1 MLVNPAETATS
12 ASFVAR
18 AASTARGV
26 RVISSTFRVRIP
38 MKCPWTSHIP
48 GIRAGTFTTD
58 APAAEGAPSIG
69 PAYAI
74 VGPSTINAAFRIG
87 SPRPGMRTSASIRS
101 IEFAIAVPPK
111 NVGAA
116 RETQNPFRW
125 APAPR
130 GGTRPAPPDRPRL
143 DELEGRPRE
152 PPLHLED
159 DPRRRRGAGE
169 PEDPRGGRGRDQQCE
184 FHRVH
189 PDAPS
194 GAEGGRGDRERLLRG
209 PARRAD
215 DLPGRERVPL
225 PHSLVPRQPAGR
237 RSDGQRNPQ
246 LERSLDRLPGLA
258 AAAGAQ
264 HPGRRGP
271 AAGHRWNPGRCRPAD
286 EARFRDGEDPR
297 EDVRTVRMASGG
309 QY

>member
-101 IEFAIAVPPK
+101 IGFAIAAPPK
-111 NVGAA
+111 NVAA
-116 RETQNPFRW
+116 MR
-125 APAPR
+125 
-130 GGTRPAPPDRPRL
+130 D
-143 DELEGRPRE
+143 RE
-152 PPLHLED
+152 PYGSVPV
-159 DPRRRRGAGE
+159 PATM
-169 PEDPRGGRGRDQQCE
+169 PGG
-184 FHRVH
+184 HRVH
-189 PDAPS
+189 APS
-194 GAEGGRGDRERLLRG
+194 AASAVRERD
-209 PARRAD
+209 RRRD
-215 DLPGRERVPL
+215 PGVL
-225 PHSLVPRQPAGR
+225 
-237 RSDGQRNPQ
+237 
-246 LERSLDRLPGLA
+246 
-258 AAAGAQ
+258 GA
-264 HPGRRGP
+264 
-271 AAGHRWNPGRCRPAD
+271 RPAD
-286 EARFRDGEDPR
+286 DGGHR
-297 EDVRTVRMASGG
+297 L
-309 QY
+309 